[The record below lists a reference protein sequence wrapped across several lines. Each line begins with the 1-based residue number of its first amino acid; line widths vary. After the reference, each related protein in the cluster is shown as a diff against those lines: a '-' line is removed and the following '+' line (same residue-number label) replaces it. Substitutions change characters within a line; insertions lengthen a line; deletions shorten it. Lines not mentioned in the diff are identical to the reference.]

1 MKRED
6 ETDKKES
13 SKKRKVPESEK
24 TATKI
29 EVVKED
35 KDAKKTM
42 EIGRKGERRAE

>member
-35 KDAKKTM
+35 KDAENPDGDRKK
-42 EIGRKGERRAE
+42 RRAKS